1 MSIQS
6 TDAVKN
12 ISGMLER
19 MKVSMEQVM
28 QNTDR
33 TARMTQDQA
42 ESFET
47 ITHMVGELQKVS
59 EEMLASAQ
67 D

>member
-1 MSIQS
+1 
-6 TDAVKN
+6 
-12 ISGMLER
+12 
-19 MKVSMEQVM
+19 M
-28 QNTDR
+28 QNTER